1 MARNA
6 SRDAGAG
13 AALPGTPAINWLLR
27 ESTSV
32 SGPGALLG
40 ELCNRLVAEGVPIEG
55 AILTLTSLD
64 PVVAR
69 TRLRWNREGGRV
81 LEEVLL
87 HGMAAVGAAAE
98 SNSLRSAVP
107 GTEYEIEWRTGP
119 AGGFANDQRAYLDAV
134 GVVMAAPLQ
143 VVVGRG
149 LTRNLLQAYLGRRS
163 AETVLSGAVRRGIGE
178 TIEAVIWVSD
188 LRDFTLLSE
197 ALSSDQIITALND
210 CCGRLVGAIQPFG
223 GEVLKFIGDGLLAIF
238 PLAVRGERA
247 ACDGAI
253 SAVRA
258 ARQGMALLD
267 AERIRV
273 GLPPL
278 PFGVGLHLGA
288 VVYGNIGAP
297 DRLDFTAIG
306 PAVNAASRIE
316 GLCRALGYPVL
327 ISKDVAGRCG
337 SSLARVG
344 RHPLRGSA
352 RPVELFT
359 LPDLLS

>member
-1 MARNA
+1 MGMASNA
-6 SRDAGAG
+6 SRDAIV
-13 AALPGTPAINWLLR
+13 PGTPTVQWLMR
-27 ESTSV
+27 EGASMT
-32 SGPGALLG
+32 GPGALFA
-40 ELCNRLVAEGVPIEG
+40 ELCSRIVGEGVPITG
-55 AILTLTSLD
+55 AVLSLTSLD

-69 TRLRWNREGGRV
+69 TRLRWSREDGRV

-87 HGMAAVGAAAE
+87 HGMAAGAASIE
-98 SNSLRSAVP
+98 GKSVRSAVP
-107 GTEYEIEWRTGP
+107 GTEYEIEWRTGR
-119 AGGFANDQRAYLDAV
+119 AGGFANEQRAYLDAV
-134 GVVMAAPLQ
+134 SAVMSAPLQ

-163 AETVLSGAVRRGIGE
+163 AERVLSGAVRRGIGE
-178 TIEAVIWVSD
+178 TIEAVVWISD

-210 CCGRLVGAIQPFG
+210 CCARLVGGIQPFG

-238 PLAVRGERA
+238 PLAIRGERA
-247 ACDGAI
+247 ACDAAI
-253 SAVRA
+253 AAVRA

-273 GLPPL
+273 GLPAL
-278 PFGVGLHLGA
+278 PFGVGLHVGA
-288 VVYGNIGAP
+288 VVYGNIGAA

-316 GLCRALGYPVL
+316 GLCRSLGYPVL
-327 ISKDVAGRCG
+327 ISEDVASRSS

-352 RPVELFT
+352 RPIELFT
-359 LPDLLS
+359 LPELVS